1 MSNNQK
7 ERVRIQL
14 KSFDHKLLDISFQ
27 KIQKIAEETDCKLV
41 GPIPL
46 PTKRRTYC
54 VLTSP
59 HVYKDAR
66 EHFEIRVHKRV
77 VDVYINSLN
86 ESNSF
91 LKIDLPAGVSISLI

>member
-46 PTKRRTYC
+46 PTKRRRYC